1 MVAGKI
7 ASRGR
12 VVTQSTAYCEEKHRG
27 FILQDQDYYA
37 MSSDC
42 CTFGPLDLL
51 LRLFLAALGCAVR

>member
-12 VVTQSTAYCEEKHRG
+12 VVTQSTVKKNHRG
-27 FILQDQDYYA
+27 FVLQDQDYYE

-42 CTFGPLDLL
+42 CTFGPLDLPT
-51 LRLFLAALGCAVR
+51 RIFLAALGCAVR